1 MPAFFASFSMKR
13 LKGKSGGT
21 VLFVAVLL
29 LLVLV
34 VYPLTKI
41 LYQSFV
47 FDDHFSLKNYLNA
60 LSEKGN
66 YSIFFHSL
74 EISLFSTV
82 FSTLIGTFLAWV
94 VARTDLPWVHLFRT
108 AFVLPFV
115 IPPFI
120 GALAWRQLLGP
131 VGYLNKLYMKITD
144 ASEPLWNMYG
154 ADGIVA
160 VMVLHFFPLV
170 YITVLGGLE
179 RMNPELEEAAQS
191 SGSSVFT
198 VMRHITLPL
207 MLPTIASAAVLV
219 FIASIAN
226 FGIPAILGFPE
237 NYFVLTTRIYEAI
250 TRSAEPNSLSLA
262 ASLSV
267 FLGLVAGTALLLQDL
282 YLKRKEYTILSGK
295 SMQPNIVRLRHH
307 RNWVLI
313 LCIALVL
320 VTSIAPLIAIVLTA
334 LTRAYGLAPIPSN
347 WTLQNF
353 YDVLF
358 INRTAQRAIRNSL
371 LLALGAAT
379 VVSLLGSIIAYIV
392 VKTKVRGRYLLD
404 FGSNMPYALPGTVV
418 AVAMILAWLKPI
430 PFLGFSLYNTIW
442 IILVAYIARYLA
454 FGVRTTTGS
463 LAQIHASLEE
473 VARNSGASWLRTFRD
488 VVIPLI
494 RPGLF
499 AGWFLV
505 FMPCLRELTISIL
518 LWSAGNETI
527 GVMVFNLQESGNT
540 VASAALSVTMIV
552 VLMAANFAVRKATGG
567 RLGY

>member
-1 MPAFFASFSMKR
+1 MQAGGLFLKR
-13 LKGKSGGT
+13 FKGKSGGI
-21 VLFVAVLL
+21 VLSIAILL

-34 VYPLTKI
+34 VYPLAKI

-47 FDDHFSLKNYLNA
+47 FDAQLSLKNYIKA

-66 YSIFFHSL
+66 YLIFLHSM
-74 EISLFSTV
+74 EISLFSAV
-82 FSTLIGTFLAWV
+82 LSTLIGTLLAWV
-94 VARTDLPWVHLFRT
+94 VARTDLPYVHLFRT

-131 VGYLNKLYMKITD
+131 VGYLNKLYMYITG
-144 ASEPLWNMYG
+144 ATEPLWNMYG

-160 VMVLHFFPLV
+160 VMVLHLFPLV

-179 RMNPELEEAAQS
+179 RMNPELEEAAQA
-191 SGSSVFT
+191 SGSPVFT
-198 VMRHITLPL
+198 VMRQITLPL
-207 MLPTIASAAVLV
+207 MLPTIASSAVLV

-267 FLGLVAGTALLLQDL
+267 LLSLVAGSGLLLQGL
-282 YLKRKEYTILSGK
+282 YLKRKEYTVLSGK
-295 SMQPNIVRLRHH
+295 SMQPNIVRLRQH
-307 RNWVLI
+307 RTWVFLVCVAMVLI
-313 LCIALVL
+313 
-320 VTSIAPLIAIVLTA
+320 TSIAPLVAILLTA
-334 LTRAYGLAPIPSN
+334 LTRAYGLAPVPAN

-358 INRTAQRAIRNSL
+358 INPSAQRAIRNSL

-379 VVSLLGSIIAYIV
+379 VVSLLGSIIAYII
-392 VKTKVRGRYLLD
+392 VKTKLRWRYLLD
-404 FGSNMPYALPGTVV
+404 FVSNMPYALPGTVV

-430 PFLGFSLYNTIW
+430 PFLDVSLYNTVW
-442 IILVAYIARYLA
+442 ILLVAYIAHYLA

-463 LAQIHASLEE
+463 LAQIHPSLEE
-473 VARNSGASWLRTFRD
+473 VARNSGASWLQTFRD

-499 AGWFLV
+499 AGWFMV

-552 VLMAANFAVRKATGG
+552 FLMAANFVVRKATGG

>member
-1 MPAFFASFSMKR
+1 MFFAI
-13 LKGKSGGT
+13 
-21 VLFVAVLL
+21 LL
-29 LLVLV
+29 LMVLV
-34 VYPLTKI
+34 VYPLAKI

-47 FDDHFSLKNYLNA
+47 FNDQLSLKNYIKT

-66 YSIFFHSL
+66 YLIFLHSM
-74 EISLFSTV
+74 EISLFSMV
-82 FSTLIGTFLAWV
+82 FSTFIGTLLAWV
-94 VARTDLPWVHLFRT
+94 VARTDLPGVHLFRT

-131 VGYLNKLYMKITD
+131 VGYLNKLYMIISG

-179 RMNPELEEAAQS
+179 RMNPELEEAAQAC
-191 SGSSVFT
+191 GSPVFT
-198 VMRHITLPL
+198 VMRQITLPL
-207 MLPTIASAAVLV
+207 MLPTIGSAAVLV

-250 TRSAEPNSLSLA
+250 TRSSEPNSLSLA

-267 FLGLVAGTALLLQDL
+267 LLSLVAGSCLLVQGL
-282 YLKRKEYTILSGK
+282 YLKRKEYTVLSGK
-295 SMQPNIVRLRHH
+295 SMQPNIVRLRQHQT
-307 RNWVLI
+307 WVFLV
-313 LCIALVL
+313 CIAMV
-320 VTSIAPLIAIVLTA
+320 VITSIAPMVAILLTA
-334 LTRAYGLAPIPSN
+334 LTRAYGLAPVPAN

-358 INRTAQRAIRNSL
+358 INQTAQRAIRNSL
-371 LLALGAAT
+371 FLALGAAT

-392 VKTKVRGRYLLD
+392 VKTKLRWRYVLD
-404 FGSNMPYALPGTVV
+404 FVSNMPYALPGTVV

-430 PFLGFSLYNTIW
+430 PFIVGFSLYNTVW
-442 IILVAYIARYLA
+442 ILLLAYIAHYLA

-463 LAQIHASLEE
+463 LAQIHPSLEE
-473 VARNSGASWLRTFRD
+473 VARNSGASWLQTFRD

-499 AGWFLV
+499 AGWFMV

-552 VLMAANFAVRKATGG
+552 VLMAANFIVRKITGG